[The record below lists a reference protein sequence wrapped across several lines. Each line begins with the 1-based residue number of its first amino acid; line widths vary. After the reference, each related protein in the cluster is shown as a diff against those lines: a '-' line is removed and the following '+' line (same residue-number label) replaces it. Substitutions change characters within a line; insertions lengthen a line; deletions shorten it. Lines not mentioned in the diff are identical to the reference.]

1 MLQLTETNN
10 GQISGIVSW
19 LELGKNGDVKSGRKE
34 ISGSADGDQLVIKI
48 GSGLESFLFGTTVA
62 GTISGNTI
70 KLQNVDGHG
79 AVASDVFTRSSV
91 ATFEAQSNE
100 LRKQGTFIIN
110 SLKLTDRAQEL
121 REFVSRSEAWIA
133 NAQLHAQRLPNVKAR
148 YEQIEARMRSMV
160 AAERTTADSVQR
172 AQISVAVGQGDI
184 AGGQVDIEINQ
195 IWDLAIENEGS
206 NLSRDFGS
214 WDGSCAEPTDLH
226 QRASAKSIESWE
238 RACREA
244 AVEREKFIPAF
255 KRVMQ
260 QRSELKSL
268 QVEAEEHRK
277 ALVTEADQLQ

>member
-1 MLQLTETNN
+1 VRASLLLLLLLFLSLAFASRISGKYVCHTVNYTLMLQLTETNN

-110 SLKLTDRAQEL
+110 SRKLTDRAQEL

-172 AQISVAVGQGDI
+172 P
-184 AGGQVDIEINQ
+184 
-195 IWDLAIENEGS
+195 DL
-206 NLSRDFGS
+206 
-214 WDGSCAEPTDLH
+214 
-226 QRASAKSIESWE
+226 
-238 RACREA
+238 CRG
-244 AVEREKFIPAF
+244 RT
-255 KRVMQ
+255 RRHRG
-260 QRSELKSL
+260 RSG
-268 QVEAEEHRK
+268 RY
-277 ALVTEADQLQ
+277 